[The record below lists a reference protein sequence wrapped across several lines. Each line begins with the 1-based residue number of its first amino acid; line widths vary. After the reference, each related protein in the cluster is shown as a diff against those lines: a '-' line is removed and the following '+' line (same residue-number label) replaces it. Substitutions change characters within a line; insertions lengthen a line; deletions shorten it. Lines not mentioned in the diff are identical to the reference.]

1 MEFPELFTQLL
12 IDLQSVFRKN
22 NKDLPISLSQAVLL
36 LSIPRDGIIMSELAI
51 RVGVDNS
58 TLTRLIHTMDENSLI
73 QKKRNKNDRRS
84 TLIYLSK
91 IGEKNVKLIEANI
104 NQFTSKILQNIPN
117 IDQIRL
123 KNDLNS
129 LHWAIIRFKLSDN

>member
-22 NKDLPISLSQAVLL
+22 NKGLPISLSQAVLL
-36 LSIPRDGIIMSELAI
+36 LSIPRDGIIMSDLAI

-58 TLTRLIHTMDENSLI
+58 TLTRLIQTMDENSLI

-104 NQFTSKILQNIPN
+104 DQFTRKILQNIPN
-117 IDQIRL
+117 IDQVRL

-129 LHWAIIRFKLSDN
+129 VHWAITRFKLSDN

>member
-104 NQFTSKILQNIPN
+104 DQFTNKILQNIPN
-117 IDQIRL
+117 IDQVRL

-129 LHWAIIRFKLSDN
+129 LHWAVTIFKLSEN

>member
-12 IDLQSVFRKN
+12 VDLQSVFRKN

-91 IGEKNVKLIEANI
+91 IGEKNVKLIEENI
-104 NQFTSKILQNIPN
+104 DQFTNKILQNIPN
-117 IDQIRL
+117 IDQVRL

-129 LHWAIIRFKLSDN
+129 LHWAVTMFKLSEN

>member
-22 NKDLPISLSQAVLL
+22 NKDLPVSFSQAVLL
-36 LSIPRDGIIMSELAI
+36 LSIPRDGITMSELAI

-104 NQFTSKILQNIPN
+104 DQFTRKILQNIPN
-117 IDQIRL
+117 IDQVRL

-129 LHWAIIRFKLSDN
+129 LHWAVTMFKLSEN

>member
-36 LSIPRDGIIMSELAI
+36 LSIPRDGIIMSELAV

-58 TLTRLIHTMDENSLI
+58 TLTRLIHTMDENGLI

-91 IGEKNVKLIEANI
+91 IGEKNVKLIEENI
-104 NQFTSKILQNIPN
+104 DQFTNKILQNIPN
-117 IDQIRL
+117 IDQVRL

-129 LHWAIIRFKLSDN
+129 LHWAVTMFKLSEN

>member
-58 TLTRLIHTMDENSLI
+58 TLTRLIHTMDENGLI

-91 IGEKNVKLIEANI
+91 IGEKNVKLIEENI
-104 NQFTSKILQNIPN
+104 DQFTSKILQNIPN
-117 IDQIRL
+117 IDQVRL

-129 LHWAIIRFKLSDN
+129 MHWAVTMFKLSEN

>member
-104 NQFTSKILQNIPN
+104 DQFTRKILQNIPN
-117 IDQIRL
+117 IDQVRL

-129 LHWAIIRFKLSDN
+129 VHWAITRFKLSDN

>member
-58 TLTRLIHTMDENSLI
+58 TLTRLIHTMDENGLI
-73 QKKRNKNDRRS
+73 QKKRNTNDRRS

-91 IGEKNVKLIEANI
+91 IGEKNVKLIEENI
-104 NQFTSKILQNIPN
+104 DQSTNKILQNIPN
-117 IDQIRL
+117 IDQVRL

-129 LHWAIIRFKLSDN
+129 LHWAVTMFKLSEN

>member
-22 NKDLPISLSQAVLL
+22 NKDLPIGLSQAVLL

-91 IGEKNVKLIEANI
+91 IGEKNVKLIEENI
-104 NQFTSKILQNIPN
+104 DQFTNKILQNIPN
-117 IDQIRL
+117 IDQVRL

-129 LHWAIIRFKLSDN
+129 LHWAVTMFKLSEN

>member
-22 NKDLPISLSQAVLL
+22 NKDLPFSLSQAVLL

-58 TLTRLIHTMDENSLI
+58 TLTRLIHTMDENGLI

-91 IGEKNVKLIEANI
+91 IGEKNVKLIEENI
-104 NQFTSKILQNIPN
+104 DQFTNKILQNIPN
-117 IDQIRL
+117 IDKIRL

-129 LHWAIIRFKLSDN
+129 LHWAIAMFKLSEN

>member
-36 LSIPRDGIIMSELAI
+36 LSIPRDGIIMSELAV

-104 NQFTSKILQNIPN
+104 DQFTRKILQNIPN
-117 IDQIRL
+117 IDQVRL

-129 LHWAIIRFKLSDN
+129 VHWAITRFKLSDN

>member
-91 IGEKNVKLIEANI
+91 IGEKNVKLIEKNI
-104 NQFTSKILQNIPN
+104 DQFTNKILQNIPN
-117 IDQIRL
+117 IDQVRL

-129 LHWAIIRFKLSDN
+129 LHWAVTMFKLSEN

>member
-36 LSIPRDGIIMSELAI
+36 LSIPRDGVIMSELAI

-91 IGEKNVKLIEANI
+91 IGEKNVKLIEENI
-104 NQFTSKILQNIPN
+104 DQFTNKILQNIPN
-117 IDQIRL
+117 IDQVRL

-129 LHWAIIRFKLSDN
+129 LHWAVTMFKLSEN

>member
-58 TLTRLIHTMDENSLI
+58 TLTRLIHTMDENGLI

-91 IGEKNVKLIEANI
+91 IGEKNVKLIEENI
-104 NQFTSKILQNIPN
+104 DQFTNKILQNIPN
-117 IDQIRL
+117 IDQVRL

-129 LHWAIIRFKLSDN
+129 LHWAVTMFKLSEN

>member
-91 IGEKNVKLIEANI
+91 IGEKNVKLIEENI
-104 NQFTSKILQNIPN
+104 DQFTNKILQNIPN
-117 IDQIRL
+117 IDKIRL

-129 LHWAIIRFKLSDN
+129 LHWAIAMFKLSEN

>member
-1 MEFPELFTQLL
+1 MEFSELFTQLL

-58 TLTRLIHTMDENSLI
+58 TLTRLIQTMDENSLI

-91 IGEKNVKLIEANI
+91 IGEKNVKLIEKNI
-104 NQFTSKILQNIPN
+104 DQFTNKILQNIPN
-117 IDQIRL
+117 IDQVRL

-129 LHWAIIRFKLSDN
+129 LHWAVTMFKLSEN

>member
-58 TLTRLIHTMDENSLI
+58 TLTRLIQTMDENSLI

-104 NQFTSKILQNIPN
+104 DQFTRKILQNIPN
-117 IDQIRL
+117 IDQVRL

-129 LHWAIIRFKLSDN
+129 VHWAITRFKLSDN

>member
-91 IGEKNVKLIEANI
+91 IGEKNVKLIEENI
-104 NQFTSKILQNIPN
+104 DQFTNKILQNIPN
-117 IDQIRL
+117 TDQVRL

-129 LHWAIIRFKLSDN
+129 VHWAITRFKLSDN

>member
-58 TLTRLIHTMDENSLI
+58 TLTRLIHKMDENSLI

-91 IGEKNVKLIEANI
+91 IGEKNVKLIEENI
-104 NQFTSKILQNIPN
+104 DQFTNKILQNIPN
-117 IDQIRL
+117 IDQVRL

-129 LHWAIIRFKLSDN
+129 LHWAVTMFKLSEN

>member
-22 NKDLPISLSQAVLL
+22 NKDLPVSFSQAVLL

-84 TLIYLSK
+84 TLIYLSN

-104 NQFTSKILQNIPN
+104 DQFTNKILQNIPN
-117 IDQIRL
+117 IDQVRL

-129 LHWAIIRFKLSDN
+129 LHWAVTMFKLSEN

>member
-22 NKDLPISLSQAVLL
+22 NKGLPISLSQAVLL

>member
-91 IGEKNVKLIEANI
+91 IGEKNVKLIEENI
-104 NQFTSKILQNIPN
+104 DQFTNKILQNIPN
-117 IDQIRL
+117 IDQVRL

-129 LHWAIIRFKLSDN
+129 LHWAVTIFKLSEN

>member
-22 NKDLPISLSQAVLL
+22 NKGLPISLSQAVLL

-91 IGEKNVKLIEANI
+91 IGEKNVKLIEENI
-104 NQFTSKILQNIPN
+104 DQFTNKILQNIPN
-117 IDQIRL
+117 IDQVRL

-129 LHWAIIRFKLSDN
+129 LHWAISRFKLSDN

>member
-36 LSIPRDGIIMSELAI
+36 LSIPRDGVIMSELAI

-84 TLIYLSK
+84 TLIYLSN

-104 NQFTSKILQNIPN
+104 DQFASKILQNIPN

-129 LHWAIIRFKLSDN
+129 LHWAISRFKLSDN

>member
-36 LSIPRDGIIMSELAI
+36 LSIPRDGIIMSELAV

-91 IGEKNVKLIEANI
+91 IGEKNVKLIEENI
-104 NQFTSKILQNIPN
+104 DQFTNKILQNIPN
-117 IDQIRL
+117 IDQVRL

-129 LHWAIIRFKLSDN
+129 LHWAVTMFKLSEN

>member
-58 TLTRLIHTMDENSLI
+58 TLTRLIQTMDENSLI

-91 IGEKNVKLIEANI
+91 IGEKNVKLIEENI
-104 NQFTSKILQNIPN
+104 DQFTNKILQNIPN
-117 IDQIRL
+117 IDQVRL

-129 LHWAIIRFKLSDN
+129 VHWAITRFKLSDN

>member
-73 QKKRNKNDRRS
+73 QKKMNKNDRRS

-91 IGEKNVKLIEANI
+91 IGEKNVKLIEENI
-104 NQFTSKILQNIPN
+104 DQFTNKILQNIPN
-117 IDQIRL
+117 IDQVRL

-129 LHWAIIRFKLSDN
+129 LHWAVTMFKLSEN

>member
-58 TLTRLIHTMDENSLI
+58 TLTRLIQTMDENSLI

-104 NQFTSKILQNIPN
+104 DQFTRKILQNIPN
-117 IDQIRL
+117 IDQVRL

-129 LHWAIIRFKLSDN
+129 LHWAVTMFKLSEN

>member
-22 NKDLPISLSQAVLL
+22 NKDLSISLSQAVLL
-36 LSIPRDGIIMSELAI
+36 LSIPRDGIIMSDLAI

-58 TLTRLIHTMDENSLI
+58 TLTRLIQTMDENSLI

>member
-91 IGEKNVKLIEANI
+91 IGEKNVKLIEENI
-104 NQFTSKILQNIPN
+104 DQFTNKILQNIPN
-117 IDQIRL
+117 TDQVRL

-129 LHWAIIRFKLSDN
+129 VHWAITRFKLSNN

>member
-1 MEFPELFTQLL
+1 MEFSELFTQLL

-91 IGEKNVKLIEANI
+91 IGEKNVKLIEKNI
-104 NQFTSKILQNIPN
+104 DQFTNKILQNIPN
-117 IDQIRL
+117 IDQVRL

-129 LHWAIIRFKLSDN
+129 LHWAVTMFKLSEN

>member
-58 TLTRLIHTMDENSLI
+58 TLTRLIQTMDENSLI

-104 NQFTSKILQNIPN
+104 DQFASKILQNIHN

-129 LHWAIIRFKLSDN
+129 LHWAISRFKLSDN

>member
-58 TLTRLIHTMDENSLI
+58 TLTRLIHTMDENSFI

-91 IGEKNVKLIEANI
+91 IGEKNVKLIEENI
-104 NQFTSKILQNIPN
+104 DQFTNKILQNIPN
-117 IDQIRL
+117 IDQVRL

-129 LHWAIIRFKLSDN
+129 LHWAVTMFKLSEN

>member
-36 LSIPRDGIIMSELAI
+36 LSIPRDGIIMSDLAI

-58 TLTRLIHTMDENSLI
+58 TLTRLIHKMDENSLI